1 MYFVTFWVPNIVVI
15 CINIK
20 PLLMGY
26 VYNVCTKLLKWGC
39 VLPLGPP
46 TSPHSLKMFGSSY
59 IWLGAAVSGGGIC
72 YLVRMR
78 LNSPWILSNDCL

>member
-15 CINIK
+15 CINMK

-59 IWLGAAVSGGGIC
+59 IWLGAAVSGIRWWHLLLGHDEVEFP
-72 YLVRMR
+72 LD
-78 LNSPWILSNDCL
+78 SFK